1 MLNRLT
7 ESYQETRSEKKENGK
22 GKKLNKIENKDN
34 NKPEASIIK
43 IINIGSY
50 FFHLK
55 KMISDCVKEKSN
67 NTH

>member
-1 MLNRLT
+1 MPNRLT
-7 ESYQETRSEKKENGK
+7 KLYQETRSEKKENGK
-22 GKKLNKIENKDN
+22 GKKLNKIENNDN
-34 NKPEASIIK
+34 NKPEASTIK

-67 NTH
+67 NIH